1 MPDQNVEKAERLIEA
16 WNREDWGSIE
26 ALFHPDAEAQA
37 PAGWPEAEDAEGWPA
52 IKRQFDRLR
61 DAWSEDRIDI
71 ADSEAVED
79 DVVLLHVHWRT
90 RGKESGI
97 DVDFEAWIVARF
109 RARKIEKAE
118 FYLEREQAMRACG
131 RTAA

>member
-1 MPDQNVEKAERLIEA
+1 MAEQNVENAERLIEA
-16 WNREDWGSIE
+16 WNREDWNSIE
-26 ALFHPDAEAQA
+26 TLFRPDAEAQA

-61 DAWSEDRIDI
+61 DAWSEDHIDLVGT
-71 ADSEAVED
+71 EAVDE

-109 RARKIEKAE
+109 REGKIYKAE
-118 FYLEREQAMRACG
+118 FYLDREQAMRACG
-131 RTAA
+131 RTT